1 MTKVLIVGGGP
12 VGLMTALGLAREGV
26 SVTLLEAEDDIVYS
40 PRAIS
45 YAWSILPALEL
56 YGVLDDMIAAGHTVD
71 DRCWRIFKTG
81 ETIVY
86 NHDAVRDLTNRPYS
100 LTLGQDMLA
109 RVVLQHLKRYPN
121 VSIHWGTKFT
131 ALTQTPDHVV
141 VAAEKA
147 DAPVEFA
154 AHWVVAA
161 DGGRSAVR
169 KAVGLTMDGFTWPQ
183 RFVVTNIYYD
193 FEKYGWNSGYLVDP
207 VYGAV
212 VYKINLEGLW
222 RFTFAEQAT
231 QPLETVMDRIL
242 QFIQTVLPGDQ
253 KYELA
258 LHTAYNMHQ
267 RTAATYRVG
276 RVVLAGDAAHIT
288 NPTSGFGLMG
298 GLYDSF
304 ALIEALA
311 ALAHGE
317 AGDEI
322 LDRYSERRKKIYH
335 EVISPISS
343 ESLRLVF
350 NSGDE
355 ARLDKD
361 LTLLRG
367 RKSDPEAMRRFLS
380 APAALETPSLVTD
393 RTLAQ
398 RVADF

>member
-1 MTKVLIVGGGP
+1 MTEVLVVGAGP

-56 YGVLDDMIAAGHTVD
+56 FGVLDDMITAGHIVD
-71 DRCWRIFKTG
+71 DRCWRIFRTG

-86 NHDAVRDLTNRPYS
+86 NHDAVRGITDRPYS
-100 LTLGQDMLA
+100 LTLGQDLLA

-121 VSIHWGTKFT
+121 VSIHWGTKFVG
-131 ALTQTPDHVV
+131 LTQTPDKVIV
-141 VAAEKA
+141 TAEKA
-147 DAPVEFA
+147 GAALEFA
-154 AHWVVAA
+154 ANWVVAA

-193 FEKYGWNSGYLVDP
+193 FEKFGWNSGYLVDP

-222 RFTFAEQAT
+222 RFTFAEQVT
-231 QPLETVMDRIL
+231 QPLETVLDRIL
-242 QFIQTVLPGDQ
+242 QFIRTVLPGDQ

-267 RTAATYRVG
+267 RTAASYRVG
-276 RVVLAGDAAHIT
+276 RVVLSGDAAHLT

-304 ALIEALA
+304 ALSESLA
-311 ALAHGE
+311 AVVNGKAS
-317 AGDEI
+317 DEI
-322 LDRYSERRKKIYH
+322 LNRYSEQRRRVYH
-335 EVISPISS
+335 EVTSPISS

-350 NSGDE
+350 NSQDE
-355 ARLDKD
+355 ARLEKD
-361 LTLLRG
+361 LALLRG
-367 RKSDPEAMRRFLS
+367 RKSDPEAMRKFLS
-380 APAALETPSLVTD
+380 APAALETPSLVSG

-398 RVADF
+398 RLAGP

>member
-1 MTKVLIVGGGP
+1 MTEVLIVGAGP
-12 VGLMTALGLAREGV
+12 VGLMTALGLARESV
-26 SVTLLEAEDDIVYS
+26 SVTLIEAEDDIVYS

-45 YAWSILPALEL
+45 YAWSILPALEVF
-56 YGVLDDMIAAGHTVD
+56 GVLDDMIAAGHTVD

-81 ETIVY
+81 ETVVY
-86 NHDAVRDLTNRPYS
+86 NHDAVRDITSRPYS
-100 LTLGQDMLA
+100 LTLGQDLLA
-109 RVVLQHLKRYPN
+109 RVVLQHLKRYSN
-121 VSIHWGTKFT
+121 VRIYWGTKFVG
-131 ALTQTPDHVV
+131 LTQTPDKVV

-147 DAPVEFA
+147 GTPIELE

-169 KAVGLTMDGFTWPQ
+169 KSVGLTMDGFTWPQ

-207 VYGAV
+207 VFGAV

-231 QPLETVMDRIL
+231 QPLETVMERIL
-242 QFIQTVLPGDQ
+242 QFIRTVLPGDQ

-276 RVVLAGDAAHIT
+276 RVVLAGDAAHLT

-298 GLYDSF
+298 GMYDSF
-304 ALIEALA
+304 TLSEALA
-311 ALAHGE
+311 AVVHGK
-317 AGDEI
+317 AGNEI
-322 LDRYSERRKKIYH
+322 LDQYSLQRRKVYH
-335 EVISPISS
+335 EVTSPISS

-350 NSGDE
+350 NSGDTDRFE
-355 ARLDKD
+355 RDLAALRDRKKD
-361 LTLLRG
+361 P
-367 RKSDPEAMRRFLS
+367 KAMRAFLS
-380 APAALETPSLVTD
+380 VPGSLETPSLLTGQ
-393 RTLAQ
+393 TLAQ
-398 RVADF
+398 RVRRR